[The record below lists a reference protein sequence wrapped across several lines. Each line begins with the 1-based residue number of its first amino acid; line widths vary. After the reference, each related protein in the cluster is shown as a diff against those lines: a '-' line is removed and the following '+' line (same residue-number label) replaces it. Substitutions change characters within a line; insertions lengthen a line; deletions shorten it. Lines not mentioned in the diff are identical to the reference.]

1 MRIESI
7 KVKLL
12 RSVESYTN
20 DETEIRVALDDGD
33 DWKRIEQELRLNAEA
48 LIELHWQK
56 KREAEEAEQLKRAE
70 ARAAHE
76 AGIIAQ
82 RDKYFE
88 DVEAEKRDC
97 SKCPAFAERLCG
109 PCPNDIPF

>member
-7 KVKLL
+7 TVKLL
-12 RSVESYTN
+12 RSGESYTN
-20 DETEIRVALDDGD
+20 DSTEIRVALEDGD
-33 DWKRIEQELRLNAEA
+33 DWIAIERALRWEA
-48 LIELHWQK
+48 VNLIEEHWRER
-56 KREAEEAEQLKRAE
+56 REAEEAAELKRAA

-82 RDKYFE
+82 RDKYLE

-97 SKCPAFAERLCG
+97 SKCPAFAEELCG